1 MNEYELE
8 TIEVS
13 GSPRELGESQG
24 EALRDRIQRFVAMRF
39 DSVDGYFR
47 ERGFDGAQG
56 IRDIGRQSAAI
67 HEAWD
72 PDGYAEHLGIAAG
85 AGVDANDLYT
95 ATNMTDM
102 RDALLLSE
110 PSGPLMAKQPEE
122 GCSSLMVPAHRTQ
135 DGHSL
140 AGQTWDLNPPDVEYI
155 VAIRRRPSAG
165 PQTWSITCSGC
176 LSLMGFNEH
185 GLGIGTTNIKTYG
198 SRAGVGYLG
207 ILHRVIRAAN
217 VDEAVDL
224 IESAPL
230 AAAHTYWLADPNRL
244 FEWEASPNGC
254 FGRSAD
260 EAPIQRTNHCIAP
273 DHVAIQG
280 EAPTESSHARFAR
293 IEKML
298 SGGGVSPMHLRK
310 VFSDRSDGV
319 QSVNRYAEDGLGTAT
334 NAILITEP
342 ASRRGWACRGQGDR
356 GKWIELDFA

>member
-1 MNEYELE
+1 MNQYELE
-8 TIEVS
+8 TIEVQ
-13 GSPRELGESQG
+13 GNPRQLGESQG
-24 EALRDRIQRFVAMRF
+24 EALRERIQRFVAMRF

-47 ERGFDGAQG
+47 ERGFDGAKG
-56 IRDIGRQSAAI
+56 IREMGRLSAAI
-67 HEAWD
+67 HAEWD
-72 PDGYAEHLGIAAG
+72 PDGYVEHQGIAAG

-102 RDALLLSE
+102 RDALLLSAA
-110 PSGPLMAKQPEE
+110 SGPLMAKQPEE
-122 GCSSLMVPAHRTQ
+122 GCSSLLVPAGRTR

-155 VAIRRRPSAG
+155 VAIRRRPNEG

-176 LSLMGFNEH
+176 LSLMGFNEF

-198 SRAGVGYLG
+198 SRPGVGYLG
-207 ILHRVIRAAN
+207 ILHRVIRASN
-217 VDEAVDL
+217 VDEAVEL

-230 AAAHTYWLADPNRL
+230 AAAHTYWLADEKRL

-260 EAPIQRTNHCIAP
+260 EAPLQRTNHCIAP
-273 DHVAIQG
+273 DHVDIQG
-280 EAPTESSHARFAR
+280 EAPSESSHRRFDR
-293 IEKML
+293 IATML
-298 SGGGVSPMHLRK
+298 SGSEINPMYLRD

-342 ASRRGWACRGQGDR
+342 ATRRGWACRGQGDR
-356 GKWIELDFA
+356 GQWIELDFS